1 MKPKEICL
9 IILMGLLQGG
19 CLAGTTLTR
28 PDPQITIFDVQLAYP
43 MMDYHTN
50 ELVISS
56 TETIKLREFYGQD
69 IFKAGETLV
78 YYTVDPLKHRGRALQ
93 VLGGVIE
100 IDKEDIGIMVGLRKG
115 VIKDVILRKGDIKK
129 APPGLEEFLSQF
141 KGRGMNSSFELITR
155 PEDLLSLHS
164 KLRPIPGYYEA
175 SNRIADLL
183 RKIVIIAGVLKL

>member
-1 MKPKEICL
+1 MTRMAICL
-9 IILMGLLQGG
+9 AILLEYLMVG
-19 CLAGTTLTR
+19 CFPRTAINR

-93 VLGGVIE
+93 VLGEVIE

-155 PEDLLSLHS
+155 PEDLLSTDFRRVLT
-164 KLRPIPGYYEA
+164 
-175 SNRIADLL
+175 
-183 RKIVIIAGVLKL
+183 VILG